1 MNILNPNVSNHTI
14 TLQPRFS
21 PIGDLFVYLTNETTK
36 VVSDLSNSYTYISG
50 VLNTTF
56 DIDVLEGD
64 KFAIVIN
71 NQSNIIYKG
80 KLFCTSQDSQDFK
93 LTEGK
98 FKYAE

>member
-21 PIGDLFVYLTNETTK
+21 PSGDLFVYLTNETTK
-36 VVSDLSNSYTYISG
+36 LVSDLSNSYTYVSG

-56 DIDVLEGD
+56 EIDVLEGD
-64 KFAIVIN
+64 KFDVEVN
-71 NQSNIIYKG
+71 NQSEIIYKG

-93 LTEGK
+93 LTEGNY
-98 FKYAE
+98 KYAE